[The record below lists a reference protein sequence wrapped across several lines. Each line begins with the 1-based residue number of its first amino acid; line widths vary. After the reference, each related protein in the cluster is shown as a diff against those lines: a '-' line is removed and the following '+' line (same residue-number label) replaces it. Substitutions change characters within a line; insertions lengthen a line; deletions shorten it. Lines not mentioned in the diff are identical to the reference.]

1 MRVTTPNMSHNETVG
16 GNAVL
21 AMAAQRAQTYA
32 DAAHAPG
39 TLSVYRRAWQG
50 WTQWCADM
58 GTQPLPADPQAVAAW
73 LAELARQGKSMSR
86 VTVCLSAVLH
96 GHRSAGHALDG
107 RHPSVSTVMRG
118 IARMAARPI
127 RRAAPVTIEIL
138 EAALSRVEGHD
149 VRSLRDRAILLVAFW
164 GALRRSEVTALDITG
179 RSPITITADGLIL
192 QLTATK
198 TSRKTETVAIPR
210 GQGPLCAV
218 AAVETYLAASGIRQG
233 PLFRAISKSG
243 RLLDR
248 RLDTSSIAHIL
259 ARLFGDSR
267 GRFSPHSLRAG
278 FVTAAAK
285 AGAPE
290 HTIQRTTRHRSV
302 DVLRRY
308 IRADNPFRENAG
320 SYLR

>member
-1 MRVTTPNMSHNETVG
+1 MRVITPTMSQNGTLS
-16 GNAVL
+16 GNAAL

-39 TLSVYRRAWQG
+39 TLSVYRRAWAG
-50 WTQWCADM
+50 WERWCADM
-58 GTQPLPADPQAVAAW
+58 GTQPLPADPQAVASW

-86 VTVCLSAVLH
+86 VTICLSAVLH
-96 GHRSAGHALDG
+96 AHRSAGHVLDG
-107 RHPSVSTVMRG
+107 RHPAVSTVMRG
-118 IARMAARPI
+118 IARMAARPS
-127 RRAAPVTIEIL
+127 RRAAPLTLEVL

-149 VRSLRDRAILLVAFW
+149 LRSLRDRAILLVAFW
-164 GALRRSEVTALDITG
+164 GALRRSEVTALDIAG
-179 RSPITITADGLIL
+179 RSPITVSAAGLIL
-192 QLTATK
+192 HLTATK
-198 TSRKTETVAIPR
+198 TNRKTETVAIPR
-210 GQGPLCAV
+210 RQDHLCAV
-218 AAVETYLAASGIRQG
+218 AAVEAYLAATGIGQG

-259 ARLFGDSR
+259 SQRLGVSA
-267 GRFSPHSLRAG
+267 GCFSPHSLRAG
-278 FVTAAAK
+278 FVTAAAR

-290 HTIQRTTRHRSV
+290 HVIQRTTRHKSV

-320 SYLR
+320 NYLR